1 MCHGDSRDS
10 SVVWRRR
17 GKRPR
22 DGCAV
27 LEGHSPQLHG
37 APHVN
42 RPQLKALAF
51 LNKLVGS
58 DESGIPQAVEDRAGV
73 GDSPVKVRK
82 VGFGSSNPEL
92 SELERTFKNVQSS
105 QACRTRLAPAPEKWW
120 QAHQVQRCPWLA
132 MATSQD
138 SEDTGRSEF
147 EADYTVRSCLEK
159 LRTAGAVT
167 EHRCLPSVRVPSAA
181 PQPVNK

>member
-10 SVVWRRR
+10 SVVWCRR

-105 QACRTRLAPAPEKWW
+105 QACRTRLGFSTREM
-120 QAHQVQRCPWLA
+120 V
-132 MATSQD
+132 
-138 SEDTGRSEF
+138 
-147 EADYTVRSCLEK
+147 
-159 LRTAGAVT
+159 AGASSPGLSLAGYGYIPGLRR
-167 EHRCLPSVRVPSAA
+167 HREV
-181 PQPVNK
+181 

>member
-1 MCHGDSRDS
+1 MSRFSQDLVHGGIKLGISCLYPLEHSSCMSFLPPLSPSLGVRQALWRMCHGDSRDS

-22 DGCAV
+22 GGCAV

-58 DESGIPQAVEDRAGV
+58 DESGIPQAV
-73 GDSPVKVRK
+73 
-82 VGFGSSNPEL
+82 
-92 SELERTFKNVQSS
+92 
-105 QACRTRLAPAPEKWW
+105 
-120 QAHQVQRCPWLA
+120 
-132 MATSQD
+132 
-138 SEDTGRSEF
+138 
-147 EADYTVRSCLEK
+147 
-159 LRTAGAVT
+159 
-167 EHRCLPSVRVPSAA
+167 
-181 PQPVNK
+181 

>member
-1 MCHGDSRDS
+1 M
-10 SVVWRRR
+10 
-17 GKRPR
+17 
-22 DGCAV
+22 

-51 LNKLVGS
+51 LNKLVGR

-105 QACRTRLAPAPEKWW
+105 QA
-120 QAHQVQRCPWLA
+120 
-132 MATSQD
+132 
-138 SEDTGRSEF
+138 
-147 EADYTVRSCLEK
+147 
-159 LRTAGAVT
+159 
-167 EHRCLPSVRVPSAA
+167 
-181 PQPVNK
+181 